1 MYLFLWSNKEKTF
14 DMKSRIKRHL
24 NIENLI
30 LTVLEG
36 HKKRWYS
43 LSEVARETGLQA
55 AHIFRVINESNKFV
69 SADDHMQLP
78 IISSRERFRKEEPF
92 LRKLIGAFKNR
103 IL

>member
-1 MYLFLWSNKEKTF
+1 
-14 DMKSRIKRHL
+14 MKSRIKRHL
-24 NIENLI
+24 NIENMI
-30 LTVLEG
+30 LSVLQDQ
-36 HKKRWYS
+36 KKRWYT
-43 LSEVARETGLQA
+43 LSEVAKETGLQA
-55 AHIFRVINESNKFV
+55 AHIFKVINVSNKFV